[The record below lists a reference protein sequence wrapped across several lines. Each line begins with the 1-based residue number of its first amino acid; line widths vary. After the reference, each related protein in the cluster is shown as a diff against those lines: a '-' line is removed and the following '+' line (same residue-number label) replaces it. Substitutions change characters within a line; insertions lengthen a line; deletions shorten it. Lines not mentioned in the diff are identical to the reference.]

1 LNLKLCTASWYQKA
15 AEQENAGAQYN
26 LGNMYDFGK
35 GVLKDAKQAASW
47 YQKAAEFPCLA
58 KGCHSFNAAA

>member
-1 LNLKLCTASWYQKA
+1 LLISSVR
-15 AEQENAGAQYN
+15 QENAGAQYN

-47 YQKAAEFPCLA
+47 YQKAAEQGYA
-58 KGCHSFNAAA
+58 KAMLIRFFIFSPVG